1 MTRRLQLLAILLL
14 VNQVSLLSAAE
25 VLTRVEYLAADAI
38 YIDAGSGAGIQLA
51 DRVEIRR
58 DGILIARLEV
68 VFVAEN
74 SASCKVIEEFQTLRL
89 GDTALVTVETAA
101 VLSLPE
107 KVVAET
113 YPDEIRNLSHP
124 LEGIEEDVLTPH
136 LSGRVGLQYNL
147 QDDLDEFDYDYRQ
160 PTMLLHLQLQNLF
173 STNHNLNLR
182 MRLRRNLRDQTSSIN
197 SEDAWNNR
205 FYEVSLT
212 YDNASSPW
220 SYQIGRISSRQVSS
234 IGSFDGLLGE
244 YRFTP
249 NWTVGLLAGT
259 QPDLQNTRPQTD
271 ETKGGVYAIH
281 EGTLAQSVK
290 FASTVALVGRYVRG
304 NISREFV
311 YQQLNMRFG
320 RSWGLYQSAE
330 VGVNR
335 GWRQETAD
343 GTLSLSNIL
352 LNLRYTPTRV
362 VSASLGYDTRT
373 ILRTFATRDTP
384 DSLFD
389 DAYRQG
395 LRTALSLRLPQR
407 LQITLGGG
415 LRFTGGEDLLTRS
428 FYGGIG
434 QHDILHSGL
443 HADLRISGYRNLYTT
458 GWQPTLRISRLLL
471 QRLNTALQIGQNRY
485 NLNGRD
491 EQLVYNWIRLKG
503 DTHITKT
510 FYLSLAGEIYRG
522 NSQSTNRVFLEFGVR
537 L

>member
-1 MTRRLQLLAILLL
+1 M
-14 VNQVSLLSAAE
+14 
-25 VLTRVEYLAADAI
+25 
-38 YIDAGSGAGIQLA
+38 
-51 DRVEIRR
+51 
-58 DGILIARLEV
+58 
-68 VFVAEN
+68 
-74 SASCKVIEEFQTLRL
+74 
-89 GDTALVTVETAA
+89 
-101 VLSLPE
+101 
-107 KVVAET
+107 
-113 YPDEIRNLSHP
+113 
-124 LEGIEEDVLTPH
+124 
-136 LSGRVGLQYNL
+136 
-147 QDDLDEFDYDYRQ
+147 
-160 PTMLLHLQLQNLF
+160 
-173 STNHNLNLR
+173 
-182 MRLRRNLRDQTSSIN
+182 
-197 SEDAWNNR
+197 
-205 FYEVSLT
+205 
-212 YDNASSPW
+212 
-220 SYQIGRISSRQVSS
+220 
-234 IGSFDGLLGE
+234 
-244 YRFTP
+244 
-249 NWTVGLLAGT
+249 
-259 QPDLQNTRPQTD
+259 
-271 ETKGGVYAIH
+271 
-281 EGTLAQSVK
+281 
-290 FASTVALVGRYVRG
+290 
-304 NISREFV
+304 
-311 YQQLNMRFG
+311 
-320 RSWGLYQSAE
+320 
-330 VGVNR
+330 
-335 GWRQETAD
+335 
-343 GTLSLSNIL
+343 
-352 LNLRYTPTRV
+352 

-434 QHDILHSGL
+434 QHDIFHSGL